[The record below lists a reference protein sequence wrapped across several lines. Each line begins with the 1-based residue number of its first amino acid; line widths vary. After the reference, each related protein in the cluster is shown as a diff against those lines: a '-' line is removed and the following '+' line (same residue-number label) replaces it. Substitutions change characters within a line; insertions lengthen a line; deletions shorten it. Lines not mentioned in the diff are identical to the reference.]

1 MFKTKK
7 IPNFPDY
14 LLGSDGTV
22 MYRASSGYK
31 NFAVHKDRHGLKYVI
46 LSNDDVEIKA
56 YLVAFKFPRGDG
68 YKDVIR
74 LKKRQMKKLEKL
86 KAKSRAI
93 GKHHKSLTELR
104 ISSQKFRINRPVQA
118 DKKDSIRSF

>member
-1 MFKTKK
+1 MYKTKK
-7 IPNFPDY
+7 IPSFPEY
-14 LLGSDGTV
+14 SLCSDGTV
-22 MYRASSGYK
+22 MYKASSGYK
-31 NFAVHKDRHGLKYVI
+31 NSDVYKDSHGLKYVI
-46 LSNDDVEIKA
+46 LSNDDLEIKA

-93 GKHHKSLTELR
+93 GKHHKSLTELQ
-104 ISSQKFRINRPVQA
+104 ISSQKDRINRSG
-118 DKKDSIRSF
+118 KKM